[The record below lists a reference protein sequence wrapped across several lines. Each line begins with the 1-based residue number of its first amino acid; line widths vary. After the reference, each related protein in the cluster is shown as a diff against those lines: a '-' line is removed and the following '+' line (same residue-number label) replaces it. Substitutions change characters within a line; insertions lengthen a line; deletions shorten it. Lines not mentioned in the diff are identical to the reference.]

1 MLRLWLVEY
10 MEAHPVECY
19 FGKLTVIQKSK
30 KPTEA
35 EAEMTIH
42 RHGTLGAI
50 WIDSIQETSEKELR
64 YKDYR
69 LLYGEKI

>member
-1 MLRLWLVEY
+1 MLKLWLVDY
-10 MEAHPVECY
+10 HEAHPVAC
-19 FGKLTVIQKSK
+19 FVGKPTVIQKSK
-30 KPTEA
+30 KPTEE

-69 LLYGEKI
+69 LLYGENK

>member
-1 MLRLWLVEY
+1 MLKLWLVDY
-10 MEAHPVECY
+10 HEAHPVAN
-19 FGKLTVIQKSK
+19 FIGKLTVIQKSK
-30 KPTEA
+30 EPTEK
-35 EAEMTIH
+35 EAESIIH

-69 LLYGEKI
+69 LLYGEDK